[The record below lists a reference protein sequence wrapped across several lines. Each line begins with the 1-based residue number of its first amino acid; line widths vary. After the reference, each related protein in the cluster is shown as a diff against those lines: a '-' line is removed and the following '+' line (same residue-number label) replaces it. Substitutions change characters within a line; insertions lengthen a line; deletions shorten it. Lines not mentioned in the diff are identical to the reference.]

1 MDFGRTGPTK
11 HSFSKSQLFYELSLI
26 IDKGLHSKVKARNR
40 SKIEIKGDIFHW
52 CCMSFRSLILIC
64 THRFRVSGTHYE
76 QGSTDCHPVRDF
88 WFDFLIM
95 ALRISAEIQCNVIRF
110 STGKHTSSEDI
121 VKVGEFLKSI
131 VAGNIWPWIL
141 FIFRLDH
148 PWFDSWFKLT

>member
-1 MDFGRTGPTK
+1 MAVTLSDK
-11 HSFSKSQLFYELSLI
+11 LSLI

-64 THRFRVSGTHYE
+64 THRFRVSGIHHS

-88 WFDFLIM
+88 WFVFLITVF
-95 ALRISAEIQCNVIRF
+95 RISAEIQSNVIRF

-121 VKVGEFLKSI
+121 EKVGEFLKSI
-131 VAGNIWPWIL
+131 MAENI
-141 FIFRLDH
+141 
-148 PWFDSWFKLT
+148 